1 MQEAFLRKAYK
12 INVYCLHDY
21 MLVVILTCQ
30 TTNSGNKLI
39 GLFALSA
46 LSTQRPKSW
55 HSVTRMEENKQNQRI
70 VAKINL

>member
-1 MQEAFLRKAYK
+1 
-12 INVYCLHDY
+12 

-70 VAKINL
+70 VAKNQFINKYFKKWPPSEAKLG